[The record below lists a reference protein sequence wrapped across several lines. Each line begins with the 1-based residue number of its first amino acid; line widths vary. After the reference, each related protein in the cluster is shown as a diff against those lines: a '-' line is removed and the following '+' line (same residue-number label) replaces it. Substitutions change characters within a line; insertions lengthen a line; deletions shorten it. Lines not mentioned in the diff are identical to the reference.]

1 MRRKGR
7 CYMAYIMLKWI
18 NLMDETDKG
27 EWATSLPVNI
37 GRASGNDL
45 VLTATKIGV
54 SRQHA
59 RLSREDAD
67 VVLTDLQSKN
77 GVYVGNERISKTA
90 VSHKTTF
97 IVGAYRMTVTI
108 QHRCN
113 NEQCQKLVDVDLS
126 LCPWCGRFM
135 ADAMTQEG
143 EHFYV

>member
-1 MRRKGR
+1 
-7 CYMAYIMLKWI
+7 MAFIMLKWI
-18 NLMDETDKG
+18 NLMDDTDKG
-27 EWATSLPVNI
+27 ELATSLPVNI

-45 VLTATKIGV
+45 LLTAEKVGV

-59 RLSREDAD
+59 RLNQKDAEIL
-67 VVLTDLQSKN
+67 LTDLQSRN
-77 GVYVGNERISKTA
+77 GVFVGNERIGKTA
-90 VSHKTTF
+90 VSHKTNFT
-97 IVGAYRMTVTI
+97 IGAYRMTLTV